1 MPMCKRPKEDANVI
15 KGPWK
20 QKSKRE
26 VVVPDVDVVAIQ
38 ENMMFADDLTES
50 LLVQMIHT
58 MSENGVDISS
68 KSFIKDI
75 SFVVESV
82 KGAIYRDMDL
92 FHPMSGIMETLTEVT
107 TDDNNTPHG
116 KLNIELIEKLS
127 IKKDEGEE
135 GPEPA

>member
-20 QKSKRE
+20 QRSKRE

>member
-1 MPMCKRPKEDANVI
+1 MPMCKRPKEEANVI

-20 QKSKRE
+20 QRSKRE

-116 KLNIELIEKLS
+116 KLNVELIEKLS

>member
-1 MPMCKRPKEDANVI
+1 MCKKPKENANVI

-20 QKSKRE
+20 KKSKRE
-26 VVVPDVDVVAIQ
+26 IVVPDVDVIALQ
-38 ENMMFADDLTES
+38 ENIMFADDLTES

-58 MSENGVDISS
+58 MGENGIDISA

-75 SFVVESV
+75 SFVVEAV
-82 KGAIYRDMDL
+82 KGSIYRDMGL

-107 TDDNNTPHG
+107 TDEQDTPHG
-116 KLNIELIEKLS
+116 KVNLELIEKIS
-127 IKKDEGEE
+127 ITNDEGEE